1 MANQSVT
8 LKDVYAV
15 VNRVEDKL
23 DKLECR
29 VGVLELWR
37 AEIMGK
43 ITLIVGVISLCFT
56 AVWDWAR
63 KQINQ

>member
-29 VGVLELWR
+29 VSVIELWR

-43 ITLIVGVISLCFT
+43 ITLIVGIVSLGFT
-56 AVWDWAR
+56 AIWDWAR